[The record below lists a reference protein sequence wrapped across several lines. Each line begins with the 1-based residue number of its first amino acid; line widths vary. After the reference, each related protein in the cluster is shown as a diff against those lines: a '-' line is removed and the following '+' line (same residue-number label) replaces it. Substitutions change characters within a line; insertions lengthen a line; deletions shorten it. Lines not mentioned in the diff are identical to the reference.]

1 MARPGKSIAEK
12 IEILD
17 AKISKYT
24 EKMIALKQEKK
35 ELEAQQKEAD
45 FAVLLNVMKEKG
57 MTAAQLKD
65 MISQPEE
72 NTQEHQDQPQQNW

>member
-45 FAVLLNVMKEKG
+45 FAELLNVMKEKG

-65 MISQPEE
+65 MISQPEA
-72 NTQEHQDQPQQNW
+72 QPQKHQDQPQQNW

>member
-45 FAVLLNVMKEKG
+45 FAELLNVMKEKG

-72 NTQEHQDQPQQNW
+72 KTQEHQDQPQQNW

>member
-45 FAVLLNVMKEKG
+45 FADLLNVMKEKG

>member
-1 MARPGKSIAEK
+1 MARPGKSISEK

-35 ELEAQQKEAD
+35 ELEAQQKDAD
-45 FAVLLNVMKEKG
+45 FAELLNVMKEKG

>member
-1 MARPGKSIAEK
+1 
-12 IEILD
+12 
-17 AKISKYT
+17 
-24 EKMIALKQEKK
+24 MIALKQEKK

-45 FAVLLNVMKEKG
+45 FAELLNVMKEKG

>member
-1 MARPGKSIAEK
+1 MARPGKSISEK

-45 FAVLLNVMKEKG
+45 FAELLNVMKEKG

-72 NTQEHQDQPQQNW
+72 NTQDQPQQNW

>member
-45 FAVLLNVMKEKG
+45 FAELLNVMKEKG

>member
-45 FAVLLNVMKEKG
+45 FAELLNVMKEKG

-65 MISQPEE
+65 MISQP
-72 NTQEHQDQPQQNW
+72 QEHQDQPQQNW